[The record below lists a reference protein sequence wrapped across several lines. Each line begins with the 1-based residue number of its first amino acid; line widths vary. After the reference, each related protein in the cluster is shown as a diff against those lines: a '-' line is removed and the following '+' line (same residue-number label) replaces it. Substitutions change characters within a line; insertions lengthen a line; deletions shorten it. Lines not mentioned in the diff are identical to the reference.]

1 MNAAPS
7 DPRQYA
13 AGQTVAYFR
22 RFGGR
27 SLVFIGS
34 VTEVDLAAAELLV
47 ERRSESG
54 FTLHER
60 VACAAVIFAEYRLTR
75 SHGGMLPIEVVARP
89 GPAPAP
95 EPPPK
100 PDPVDVRQRL
110 LDRLIAAD
118 ERFNRQV
125 VLALLAFLFSSLLI
139 IGADRWA
146 HWMYP

>member
-34 VTEVDLAAAELLV
+34 VTEVDADAAELLV

-60 VACAAVIFAEYRLTR
+60 VACAAVIFAERR
-75 SHGGMLPIEVVARP
+75 IIREQGGFLQPRTLMAEHPVPPPEP
-89 GPAPAP
+89 TPAP
-95 EPPPK
+95 
-100 PDPVDVRQRL
+100 L
-110 LDRLIAAD
+110 LVQ
-118 ERFNRQV
+118 ERRIVSIEQLRARNRQT
-125 VLALLAFLFSSLLI
+125 LLLCAAILFSSLLI